1 MGSISNHLENELLDH
16 ILKVGSYSQPT
27 NLYIALS
34 TADPTDDGSG
44 IAEPS
49 GGSYARLINND
60 WETAASRHTENSSAI
75 SFVQATAG
83 WGTITHFAIFD
94 NLTAGN
100 MIAHGSLSS
109 SISVLNGNIVS
120 FDAGAIDIT
129 WNSGGL
135 SNYLANAL
143 LDHVF
148 GNTTY
153 TPATNIYVALAIAT
167 ITDTTDGTSITEPS
181 GGAYARKVLNTWN
194 TAASGAS
201 SNNGAITFT
210 QASANWGTV
219 THTALIDALTGGN
232 ILLHKA
238 LDNSRAIV
246 TGDDPSFV
254 DTAFAITMD

>member
-1 MGSISNHLENELLDH
+1 MGSISNHLELELLDH
-16 ILKVGSYSQPT
+16 ILKVGSYSQPA

-44 IAEPS
+44 ISEPS
-49 GGSYARLINND
+49 GGSYARLVNND

-75 SFVQATAG
+75 SFVQATG
-83 WGTITHFAIFD
+83 SWGTITHFAIFD
-94 NLTAGN
+94 HISAGN
-100 MIAHGSLSS
+100 MIAHGSLAS
-109 SISVLNGNIVS
+109 SISVVNGNIVS
-120 FDAGAIDIT
+120 FDSGAIDIT
-129 WNSGGL
+129 WNAGGL

-148 GNTTY
+148 GNSTY

-181 GGAYARKVLNTWN
+181 GGSYARVNLNTWN
-194 TAASGAS
+194 IAAAGAS
-201 SNNGAITFT
+201 NNDGAITFV
-210 QASANWGTV
+210 QATGNWGTA
-219 THTALIDALTGGN
+219 THTALLDALTGGN

-246 TGDDPSFV
+246 TGDDPSFA
-254 DTAFAITMD
+254 DEAFDITMD

>member
-1 MGSISNHLENELLDH
+1 MGSVSNYLELELLDH
-16 ILKVGSYSQPT
+16 ILKVGAYSQPA

-49 GGSYARLINND
+49 GGSYARLVNNS
-60 WETAASRHTENSSAI
+60 WETAANRHTENSSAI
-75 SFVQATAG
+75 SFVQATGA

-94 NLTAGN
+94 HLSAGN
-100 MIAHGSLSS
+100 MIAHGSLAS
-109 SISVLNGNIVS
+109 SISVVNGNIVS

-129 WNSGGL
+129 WNAGGL

-148 GNTTY
+148 GNDTY
-153 TPATNIYVALAIAT
+153 TPATNIYVALATAT

-181 GGAYARKVLNTWN
+181 GGAYARINLNTWN
-194 TAASGAS
+194 TAAAGAS
-201 SNNGAITFT
+201 SNDGAITFV
-210 QASANWGTV
+210 QATGNWGTV
-219 THTALIDALTGGN
+219 TYTALIDALTGGN

-246 TGDDPSFV
+246 TGDDPSFA
-254 DTAFAITMD
+254 DEAFDITMD